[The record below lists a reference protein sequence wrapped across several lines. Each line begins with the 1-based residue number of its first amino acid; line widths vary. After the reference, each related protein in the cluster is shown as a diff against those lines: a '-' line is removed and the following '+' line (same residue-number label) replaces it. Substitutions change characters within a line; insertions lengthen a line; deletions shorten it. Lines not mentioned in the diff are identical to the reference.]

1 MRLAAA
7 YRPMFL
13 APLFVAALA
22 ISSWSSAAF
31 GGSSALMLYF
41 GGFGSCMVNGS
52 LSELKAGPQI
62 DAFVAAL
69 KDGGYSHV
77 TVLRSCFAIGNSRM
91 FSRFDGEWGYESSP
105 EEFLEELP
113 AVAHDVSGDVFIM
126 GQSHGGTMAMRATIA
141 LKNFDI
147 KALVTFDPISIA
159 NCGAGGVTSG
169 IFGGQPSQGCSEDP
183 ADLRPLHHK
192 IANATDRWINFYQ
205 SQFYLVHSAAIDAAD
220 ENREM
225 SYDDPDDATVNAHVR
240 ITADEELWSYLRDEL
255 ATQ

>member
-7 YRPMFL
+7 YRSVFL

-41 GGFGSCMVNGS
+41 GGFGSCMVSGS

-62 DAFVAAL
+62 DAFVEAL
-69 KDGGYSHV
+69 KAGGYSHV
-77 TVLRSCFAIGNSRM
+77 TVLRSCFAIGNERL

-105 EEFLEELP
+105 EEFLAELP
-113 AVAHDVSGDVFIM
+113 AVAQNAGGDVFIM
-126 GQSHGGTMAMRATIA
+126 GQSHGGTMAMRATVA
-141 LKNFDI
+141 LKNYDI

-159 NCGAGGVTSG
+159 NCGAGGVTG
-169 IFGGQPSQGCSEDP
+169 GFFAGQPSQGCSEDP
-183 ADLRPLHHK
+183 ADLRPLHPK
-192 IANATDRWINFYQ
+192 IASVTDRWINFFQTQY
-205 SQFYLVHSAAIDAAD
+205 YLLHSAQIDAAD
-220 ENREM
+220 ENWET
-225 SYDDPDDATVNAHVR
+225 SYGDPNDTTINAHSR

-255 ATQ
+255 AAH